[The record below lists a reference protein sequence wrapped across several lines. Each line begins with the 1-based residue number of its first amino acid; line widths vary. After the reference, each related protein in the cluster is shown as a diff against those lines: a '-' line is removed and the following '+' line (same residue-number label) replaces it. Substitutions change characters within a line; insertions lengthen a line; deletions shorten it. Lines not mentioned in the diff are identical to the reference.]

1 MEKNMDDFDLET
13 KLKSV
18 PVPARTEAYWENFPA
33 RVRAKLR
40 PDRADWAPRN
50 IWLPRLAWAGGIAY
64 ACLIIGLSVWC
75 ERYPR
80 QNPFYSLFQ
89 NGRAI
94 RKELAQ
100 LPGHLRVFMQD
111 EHGMHYL
118 VADQE

>member
-1 MEKNMDDFDLET
+1 MNDFELES

-18 PVPARTEAYWENFPA
+18 PLPERSEDYWENFPA
-33 RVRAKLR
+33 QVRANLR
-40 PDRADWAPRN
+40 QAPGEFAPRN
-50 IWLPRLAWAGGIAY
+50 FWLPRLAWSGGFALAG
-64 ACLIIGLSVWC
+64 LIFTLSLWPSVHVLL
-75 ERYPR
+75 
-80 QNPFYSLFQ
+80 QNEKAF
-89 NGRAI
+89 